1 MVLTPCCPWFCN
13 LCTESIVNHADSM
26 KKTPAAAVTK
36 GFPVLM
42 QDIFQNLNEVM
53 CEGGISKG
61 EKRCAEP
68 ISDSLIPI

>member
-1 MVLTPCCPWFCN
+1 
-13 LCTESIVNHADSM
+13 M